1 MATPHDLTLHEMNPI
16 WRDSEMLECCSI
28 VPEAPDVVTISFVS
42 PTGALFAHQPGQ
54 FLTLELPLPGDTVW
68 RTYTIS
74 SSPSRPMGISVTV
87 KAQSDSI
94 GTRWMLDH
102 LKPGMRIKASGPAG
116 IFTLPVQEKKKYLFI
131 SAGSGVTPSLAM
143 TTYLFDRGTDIDVT
157 FVNCA
162 RRPSEIICRQ
172 QLEGMAARVPSI
184 KLYFIVEEEDPYRVW
199 TGFRGRLNQVMLG
212 LIAGDYLDREVYCC
226 GPEPFMN
233 AVRDMLIALSY
244 DMARYHQESF
254 AKPVETE
261 ADAPPTDDIIPDA
274 QAAAQVVFAASD
286 VTADC
291 LETDTVL
298 AVARQAGIVIPS
310 GCTFGVCGTCKIR
323 KLSGQVHMV
332 HSGGISED
340 DIEDGYILA
349 CCSKPIGAVSV
360 EV

>member
-1 MATPHDLTLHEMNPI
+1 
-16 WRDSEMLECCSI
+16 
-28 VPEAPDVVTISFVS
+28 
-42 PTGALFAHQPGQ
+42 
-54 FLTLELPLPGDTVW
+54 
-68 RTYTIS
+68 
-74 SSPSRPMGISVTV
+74 
-87 KAQSDSI
+87 
-94 GTRWMLDH
+94 
-102 LKPGMRIKASGPAG
+102 
-116 IFTLPVQEKKKYLFI
+116 
-131 SAGSGVTPSLAM
+131 
-143 TTYLFDRGTDIDVT
+143 
-157 FVNCA
+157 
-162 RRPSEIICRQ
+162 
-172 QLEGMAARVPSI
+172 
-184 KLYFIVEEEDPYRVW
+184 
-199 TGFRGRLNQVMLG
+199 MLG

-233 AVRDMLIALSY
+233 AVRDMLIALGY

-261 ADAPPTDDIIPDA
+261 ADAPPTDDVIPDA
-274 QAAAQVVFAASD
+274 EAAAQVVFAASD

-349 CCSKPIGAVSV
+349 CCSKPIGSVAVQV
-360 EV
+360 